1 LDRVYSEVAFHRA
14 PGKAAFFGEGR
25 SVVLL
30 YNFLL
35 LASLP
40 VLGLVFTYQA
50 IIRGKWRRGFFQRL
64 GFFSL
69 PPSSQK
75 ALWVHAVSVGE
86 VHAATHLAKALKERF
101 PCFRLVIS
109 TTTETGQE
117 AARRRIP
124 EADSLIYFPLDLPFS
139 VAKVVQAVDPRLV
152 VLMETEIWPNFLFH
166 LRRRQIPLLI
176 ANCRIS
182 PRSYR
187 GYRRLRPFM
196 RRILASV
203 SRFSVQT
210 EDDAERL
217 RRLGAPAD
225 RVRVTGNLKFDE
237 ALHSVLSSPSLP
249 EAIRESLGFPP
260 QSPLWVAG
268 SVHPGEE
275 EVILGAFSSLRDR
288 HPELSLVLAPRRLNR
303 VPEIEAMLQGRG
315 LDYRLR
321 SVLGPPNGRVLVLDT
336 LGELASLYGAA
347 TVAFVGGS
355 LVPWG
360 GQNPL
365 EPAARGVPVLF
376 GSHMQN
382 FQEAATLLKAL
393 GEGGTPAA
401 LEVAGPLQGAGGKLV
416 KAVGRLLEDP
426 GLARAMGEQGQKVV
440 RAHAG
445 ALERNL
451 ELIAEFLAG
460 EGD

>member
-1 LDRVYSEVAFHRA
+1 MA
-14 PGKAAFFGEGR
+14 
-25 SVVLL
+25 LL

-35 LASLP
+35 LVSLP

-50 IIRGKWRRGFFQRL
+50 IIKGKWRRGFWQRL

-75 ALWVHAVSVGE
+75 ALWIHAVSVGE
-86 VHAATHLAKALKERF
+86 VHAATPLAKGLKERF
-101 PCFRLVIS
+101 PGFRLVIS

-139 VAKVVQAVDPRLV
+139 VAKAVRAVDPRLV
-152 VLMETEIWPNFLFH
+152 VLMETEIWPNFLLH
-166 LRRRQIPLLI
+166 LRRRQIPLMI

-196 RRILASV
+196 RRILSGV
-203 SRFSVQT
+203 SLFSVQT

-217 RRLGAPAD
+217 RRLGAPVD

-237 ALHSVLSSPSLP
+237 AVHAVLSSPSRP
-249 EAIRESLGFPP
+249 EALRESLGFSP

-268 SVHPGEE
+268 SIHPGEE

-288 HPELSLVLAPRRLNR
+288 HPGLSLVLAPRRLNH
-303 VPEIEAMLQGRG
+303 VPEIEAMLQGLG
-315 LDYRLR
+315 LGYRLR
-321 SVLGPPNGRVLVLDT
+321 SVSAPPGTPVLVLDT

-382 FQEAATLLKAL
+382 FREAATLLKVL
-393 GEGGTPAA
+393 GEGGAPAA
-401 LEVAGPLQGAGGKLV
+401 LEVPGPLADAGSKLV
-416 KAVGRLLEDP
+416 EAVGRLLEDP
-426 GLARAMGEQGQKVV
+426 GLARAMGEQGEKVV

-451 ELIAEFLAG
+451 ELIAELLAG
-460 EGD
+460 EGN

>member
-1 LDRVYSEVAFHRA
+1 M
-14 PGKAAFFGEGR
+14 
-25 SVVLL
+25 
-30 YNFLL
+30 
-35 LASLP
+35 
-40 VLGLVFTYQA
+40 
-50 IIRGKWRRGFFQRL
+50 
-64 GFFSL
+64 
-69 PPSSQK
+69 
-75 ALWVHAVSVGE
+75 
-86 VHAATHLAKALKERF
+86 AKALKERF
-101 PCFRLVIS
+101 PGFRLVIS

-139 VAKVVQAVDPRLV
+139 VAKAVRAVDPRLV
-152 VLMETEIWPNFLFH
+152 VLMETEIWPNFLLH

-196 RRILASV
+196 RRILSRV

-210 EDDAERL
+210 EDDAARL
-217 RRLGAPAD
+217 RRLGAPVD

-237 ALHSVLSSPSLP
+237 AVQSVLSSPSRP

-268 SVHPGEE
+268 SIHPGEE

-288 HPELSLVLAPRRLNR
+288 HPELGLLLAPRRLNR

-321 SVLGPPNGRVLVLDT
+321 SVSGPPGAPVLVLDT
-336 LGELASLYGAA
+336 LGELAGLYGAA

-382 FQEAATLLKAL
+382 FQEAATLLKTS

-401 LEVAGPLQGAGGKLV
+401 LEVAGPLQGAGGKLGEV
-416 KAVGRLLEDP
+416 VGRAPRGP
-426 GLARAMGEQGQKVV
+426 GFGARHG
-440 RAHAG
+440 RAG
-445 ALERNL
+445 AKS
-451 ELIAEFLAG
+451 G
-460 EGD
+460 EGACGRPGAKSRTHRRASCG